1 LLRITFSA
9 CTSDTSEDVQKCQ
22 GNSPEEGEI
31 PPGKIVDF
39 FAARE
44 AMRSDARSAAKQAE
58 FHQQIRAA
66 ARDNRRIHLFDPWED
81 VALLLL
87 LVAAI
92 ILGLLIISGFG

>member
-1 LLRITFSA
+1 MLT
-9 CTSDTSEDVQKCQ
+9 TETSEDVRKSH

-31 PPGKIVDF
+31 PSGKIVDF

-44 AMRSDARSAAKQAE
+44 AMRSDARSAAEQAE

-66 ARDNRRIHLFDPWED
+66 ARDHRRIHLFDPWED
-81 VALLLL
+81 VMLLLL

-92 ILGLLIISGFG
+92 VLGLLIISGFG

>member
-1 LLRITFSA
+1 ML
-9 CTSDTSEDVQKCQ
+9 TSDTSADVQKCQ

-31 PPGKIVDF
+31 PSGKILDF

-44 AMRSDARSAAKQAE
+44 AMRSDARSAAEQAE

-66 ARDNRRIHLFDPWED
+66 ARDKKRIHLFDPWED
-81 VALLLL
+81 VMLLLL

-92 ILGLLIISGFG
+92 VLGLLVISVFW

>member
-1 LLRITFSA
+1 
-9 CTSDTSEDVQKCQ
+9 
-22 GNSPEEGEI
+22 
-31 PPGKIVDF
+31 
-39 FAARE
+39 
-44 AMRSDARSAAKQAE
+44 MRSDARSAAKQAE

-66 ARDNRRIHLFDPWED
+66 ARDNRRIQLFDPWED

>member
-1 LLRITFSA
+1 MLLFVSIAASCGDLVR
-9 CTSDTSEDVQKCQ
+9 KKLRQ

-31 PPGKIVDF
+31 PSGKIVDF

-44 AMRSDARSAAKQAE
+44 AMRSDTRSAAEQAE

-66 ARDNRRIHLFDPWED
+66 TRDNRRIHLFDPWED
-81 VALLLL
+81 VMLLLL
-87 LVAAI
+87 VVAAI